1 MNYYSNQN
9 SLMSKASSNI
19 QSQSIEEARNSESEE
34 DQEITKNNNFANQLN
49 NNGMMNPL
57 KSSNFSENF
66 DSTRKTISQHN
77 NHVNLNG

>member
-34 DQEITKNNNFANQLN
+34 DQEITKNNNFANQ
-49 NNGMMNPL
+49 
-57 KSSNFSENF
+57 
-66 DSTRKTISQHN
+66 
-77 NHVNLNG
+77 